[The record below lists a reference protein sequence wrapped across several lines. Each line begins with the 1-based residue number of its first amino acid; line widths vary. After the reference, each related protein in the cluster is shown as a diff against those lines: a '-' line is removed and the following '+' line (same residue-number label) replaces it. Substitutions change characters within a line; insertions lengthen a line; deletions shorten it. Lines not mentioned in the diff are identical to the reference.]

1 MRRTALA
8 VLVLALAT
16 GCGGDPAPAAS
27 DVDAMEPA
35 DALRAT
41 HDAMRALDDVTYR
54 GTTTVTGPAGPLAG
68 TGELVVTDDGTC
80 QSSFAH
86 ADRGSLV
93 TRTVGN
99 TVYVYADV
107 AMMRGPLRYD
117 AEKVARLRG
126 KWQAAPRPSSRS
138 CDLAELLPDE
148 ARFEDFEADG
158 TGEVRG
164 AAVRRLTGEDDDGS
178 AMTVSIATQGPP
190 LLLAVETERGGSS
203 SFELVAHDSGAK
215 VSAPPDERVVN
226 TS

>member
-1 MRRTALA
+1 MRRTALGA
-8 VLVLALAT
+8 LVLVLAT
-16 GCGGDPAPAAS
+16 GCGGDPAPEAS
-27 DVDAMEPA
+27 GIDGMEPA
-35 DALRAT
+35 QALRAT
-41 HDAMRALDDVTYR
+41 HDAMRDLADVTYR

-99 TVYVYADV
+99 SVYVYADV

-126 KWQAAPRPSSRS
+126 RWQAAPRPSSRS
-138 CDLAELLPDE
+138 CDLAELLPDD
-148 ARFEDFEADG
+148 ARYEDFEAAG

-164 AAVRRLTGEDDDGS
+164 AAVRRFTGTDEDGS
-178 AMTVSIATQGPP
+178 AMTVSVATQGPP
-190 LLLAVETERGGSS
+190 LLLAVETERGGTS

-215 VSAPPDERVVN
+215 VAAPPDERIVN
-226 TS
+226 VS